1 MASLAK
7 VRSPIIAEMVRLM
20 EPISP
25 VYANRAI
32 RNRWRHYER
41 WRERL
46 DGFIA
51 IGDAYCAYNPVY
63 AQGMTAAAIS
73 SRMLLE
79 CLDKYE
85 PTNPEL
91 PREFFKAQA
100 TVQHDP
106 WLLAAGVDLRFPFTV
121 GDRPLSI
128 KLFNFYLDSVGIAAK
143 DPTVRKRLVEVAQL
157 LRPISDLFEPAIA
170 CRVGVAAIVS
180 VVRKLSR
187 ILRQP
192 EPLVISPMPP
202 LASSELARTEPA
214 AA

>member
-1 MASLAK
+1 MYGENSKKRGRPLGLPPLTALTRRYPPTREDEFMASLAQF
-7 VRSPIIAEMVRLM
+7 RSPIIAEMVRLM

-100 TVQHDP
+100 TVQRDP
-106 WLLAAGVDLRFPFTV
+106 WLLAAGVDLRFPFT
-121 GDRPLSI
+121 
-128 KLFNFYLDSVGIAAK
+128 
-143 DPTVRKRLVEVAQL
+143 
-157 LRPISDLFEPAIA
+157 
-170 CRVGVAAIVS
+170 
-180 VVRKLSR
+180 
-187 ILRQP
+187 
-192 EPLVISPMPP
+192 
-202 LASSELARTEPA
+202 
-214 AA
+214 

>member
-1 MASLAK
+1 M
-7 VRSPIIAEMVRLM
+7 M

-73 SRMLLE
+73 SRMLRE

-100 TVQHDP
+100 TVQRDP

-157 LRPISDLFEPAIA
+157 LRPISDLYEPAIA
-170 CRVGVAAIVS
+170 RRVGVAAIVN

-187 ILRQP
+187 IVRQP
-192 EPLVISPMPP
+192 EPIAISPMPP
-202 LASSELARTEPA
+202 LVQSEPA
-214 AA
+214 RAETAAA